1 MVELADEPVASQV
14 GDAKDNG
21 TTVTASQRN
30 TWRTQIQASQK
41 PVVDAVHKSGGIVI
55 SQMQDAYDGI
65 HVHVKAA
72 DLTSLASMAGV
83 TGIHL
88 IPIYQPALTESVPY
102 VGAPQAWT
110 STGYTGAGVKI
121 AIIDTGIDYYH
132 ADFGGSGNPADYTYG
147 LAHDTTLPATDAGG
161 TTVAFPS
168 AKIPV
173 GYDFVGDDYDA
184 SARPALRI

>member
-1 MVELADEPVASQV
+1 MVELADEPVPARL
-14 GDAKDNG
+14 AMPK
-21 TTVTASQRN
+21 TTARPVTASQRN

-121 AIIDTGIDYYH
+121 AINRHGIDYYH

-147 LAHDTTLPATDAGG
+147 LAHDTTLRHRCRR
-161 TTVAFPS
+161 TTVPS
-168 AKIPV
+168 ERQDSR
-173 GYDFVGDDYDA
+173 G
-184 SARPALRI
+184 LRLRRR